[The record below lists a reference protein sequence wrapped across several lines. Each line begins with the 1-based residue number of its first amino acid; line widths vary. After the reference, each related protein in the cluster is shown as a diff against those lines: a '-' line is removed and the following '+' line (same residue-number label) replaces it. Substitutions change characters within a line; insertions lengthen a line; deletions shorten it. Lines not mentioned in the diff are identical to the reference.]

1 MFLNKYPRSRSF
13 HAPSGFGPDKCP
25 VYLRVTYTG
34 KAALTLERNL
44 RIAVENCYGS
54 VALRTVFV
62 SRQMLPASRKNVLPA
77 IQKSSVIYEYKC
89 HCDSR
94 YVGRTAQRLQ
104 DRIKQHVPKWLRQ
117 HTASQRVQPNRA
129 CKRKQPT
136 PECDSAIGQH
146 LLENDQ
152 YAANYNDDQFPILDT
167 GRSPFHLS
175 LLEASYIKVRRPN
188 LCKQKEFVYTLKLSK
203 KNLGSHVLSNQE
215 CA

>member
-1 MFLNKYPRSRSF
+1 MVGGTELENSF
-13 HAPSGFGPDKCP
+13 EKSCFRVRLQETLCHNSLRALRKAVVP
-25 VYLRVTYTG
+25 V
-34 KAALTLERNL
+34 TLFEL

-62 SRQMLPASRKNVLPA
+62 FRQMLPASRKDVLPA

-117 HTASQRVQPNRA
+117 HTAYQRVQPNRA

-136 PECDSAIGQH
+136 PKCDSAIAQH
-146 LLENDQ
+146 LLENNQ
-152 YAANYNDDQFPILDT
+152 CAANYNDDQFSILDT
-167 GRSPFHLS
+167 ARSPFHRS
-175 LLEASYIKVRRPN
+175 LLEASYIKVRRLN
-188 LCKQKEFVYTLKLSK
+188 LCKQKEFVYTLKLFK
-203 KNLGSHVLSNQE
+203 
-215 CA
+215 